1 LDLKELNL
9 KKKKMILFFMIL
21 ELITNQKC
29 ILTSSKKNLVYF
41 RIKKGSITGCKVT
54 IRNLNLFNFLD
65 NLIMVL
71 PRSDNFE
78 GFFFNLNTDKQNYF
92 STKIKDLFIFYSL
105 ETEILSYVETLDITF
120 SFNTFNDFEKIFLF
134 NYNKIPLKLN

>member
-1 LDLKELNL
+1 
-9 KKKKMILFFMIL
+9 MIL